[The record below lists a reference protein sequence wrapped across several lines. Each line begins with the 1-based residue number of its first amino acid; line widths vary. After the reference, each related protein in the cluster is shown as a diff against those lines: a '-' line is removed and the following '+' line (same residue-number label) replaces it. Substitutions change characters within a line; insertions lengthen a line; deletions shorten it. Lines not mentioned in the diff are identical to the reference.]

1 MGFIETL
8 KKAGLNK
15 VLDYFDKDPDT
26 NIPKIMQ
33 WLKTFD
39 RSGRFAKV
47 YSNIDIIMQDPDN
60 NWYRLIKSM
69 WTDFDRDVRRTTFRN
84 FLGNSAILGNDQR
97 HEFSEK
103 NDCNV
108 PWTILLDPT
117 SACNL
122 KCTGCWAAEYGN
134 QLNLTYE
141 ELDNIITQG
150 KEMGTYMYIYT
161 GGEPL
166 VRKKDLIRLCEKH
179 DDCEFLCFT
188 NGTLIDE
195 EFADEML
202 RVKNFVPA
210 ISVEGFEK
218 ATDSRRGK
226 GTYKAIERAM
236 AILQR
241 KKLPFGVSCCYTKAN
256 VQDIGSEAFFDDLI
270 AKGVKFAWFF
280 TFMPIGVNTT
290 NELMATAEQR
300 EFMYRQIRAFRRTK
314 PLLTMDFWN
323 DGEYVGGCI
332 AGGRKYLHINAN
344 GDIEPCVFAHY
355 SDSNIREKTLLEAY
369 KSPMFMAYRR
379 NQPFNDNLLRPCPI
393 LDNIGKLEEMVKEVG
408 AKSTDLQHPENVHDL
423 TIKCAEV
430 AEKWQPKADRLWNFE
445 TGHSI
450 GIDGLNE
457 KDEVEGVKSGYSGQ
471 YVSCS
476 KCTKEE

>member
-1 MGFIETL
+1 MGFLETI

-15 VLDYFDKDPDT
+15 VLDYFDKDPET
-26 NIPKIMQ
+26 NIPKIMG
-33 WLKTFD
+33 WIKTFD
-39 RSGRFAKV
+39 RSGRFDKV
-47 YSNIDIIMQDPDN
+47 YKGIEEVTQDPNN
-60 NWYRLIKSM
+60 NWNKLIKSI

-84 FLGNSAILGNDQR
+84 FLVNSAILGNDQR
-97 HEFSEK
+97 YETEK
-103 NDCNV
+103 KYDCNV
-108 PWTILLDPT
+108 PWAILLDPT

-122 KCTGCWAAEYGN
+122 LCTGCWAAEYGHK
-134 QLNLTYE
+134 LNLSYE

-150 KEMGTYMYIYT
+150 KAMGTYMYIYT

-166 VRKKDLIRLCEKH
+166 VRKKDIIRLCEKH

-218 ATDSRRGK
+218 ATDSRRGE

-236 AILQR
+236 AILKK
-241 KKLPFGVSCCYTKAN
+241 KKLIFGVSCCYTKYNA
-256 VQDIGSEAFFDDLI
+256 QDIGSEAFFDDLI
-270 AKGVKFAWFF
+270 EKGVKFAWFF
-280 TFMPIGVNTT
+280 TFMPVGADSGT
-290 NELMATAEQR
+290 ELMATAEQR
-300 EFMYRQIRAFRRTK
+300 EFMYRQIRTFRRTK

-332 AGGRKYLHINAN
+332 AAGRKYLHINAN

-369 KSPMFMAYRR
+369 CSPLFMAYRH
-379 NQPFNDNLLRPCPI
+379 NQPFSDNLLRPCPI
-393 LDNIGKLEEMVKEVG
+393 LDNPGRLAKMVDETG
-408 AKSTDLQHPENVHDL
+408 AKSTDLQNPEDVHEL
-423 TIKCAEV
+423 CGKCAE
-430 AEKWQPKADRLWNFE
+430 AAGNWKPKADRLWNFE
-445 TGHSI
+445 EGHSI
-450 GIDGLNE
+450 GLDGMNE
-457 KDEVEGVKSGYSGQ
+457 KDEVEGLHTGYCG
-471 YVSCS
+471 SCQMCQS
-476 KCTKEE
+476 EKKD